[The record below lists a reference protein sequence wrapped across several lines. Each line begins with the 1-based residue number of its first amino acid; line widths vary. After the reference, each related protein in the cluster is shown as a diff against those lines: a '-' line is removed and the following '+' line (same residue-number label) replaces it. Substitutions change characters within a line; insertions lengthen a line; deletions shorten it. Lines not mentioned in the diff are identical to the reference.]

1 MKFGKVVN
9 VRLTEEAYKSLEQ
22 YSDKNNISVSEA
34 VRRAVRLFIF
44 QNNIKKGTKKS
55 GQK

>member
-44 QNNIKKGTKKS
+44 QNNMKKGTKKS

>member
-44 QNNIKKGTKKS
+44 QNNIKKGAKKS

>member
-22 YSDKNNISVSEA
+22 YSDKNNISVSET
-34 VRRAVRLFIF
+34 VRRAVRLFIY
-44 QNNIKKGTKKS
+44 QNSLKNKGKNV
-55 GQK
+55 